1 VTFCSIDIRHI
12 HRILG
17 FRRPDLPSRQRTLV
31 AAMVNIAHT
40 QFPPLSY
47 KQPHDHVRRHDR
59 ATRELIGLVYKKSD
73 NSMVLQQPAARVL
86 VVEDEMMLRMR
97 AVDIVEDAGFTPVE
111 AVNADDALVI
121 LESRSDIDL
130 LFTDIQMPGSMDG
143 LKLAHAV
150 HERWPSI
157 KIILVSGQ
165 VTPNEADK
173 PVNSRF
179 FGKPLEVKTM
189 IAELQEMIGQGAL
202 RIIPADLSR
211 LLATIPHLETFSH
224 VAPAGSNVHTS
235 EEFLTAENDS
245 LRLLLEQAGIDA
257 QVLLAQAG
265 IDAKEREAADKLQKL
280 ILEELHHR
288 IKNTLAT
295 VSAIASQSLQT
306 ATSIE
311 DGQHAIEGRLV
322 ALGRA
327 HDLLL
332 QARWANADLANTIR
346 GAIEPYDSEAGGR
359 FSISGPD
366 IKVTSG
372 AVIALA
378 MTLNELCTNTTKFG
392 ALSVPVGSIDIAWKI
407 DEGKQRLQLTW
418 TEKGGPSVH
427 APSRQSFGTR
437 LIGSLGQQLK
447 GEVQLAYETKG
458 FVFTMDVPMTS
469 LVAPA

>member
-1 VTFCSIDIRHI
+1 
-12 HRILG
+12 
-17 FRRPDLPSRQRTLV
+17 
-31 AAMVNIAHT
+31 
-40 QFPPLSY
+40 
-47 KQPHDHVRRHDR
+47 
-59 ATRELIGLVYKKSD
+59 
-73 NSMVLQQPAARVL
+73 MVLHSAPPKVL
-86 VVEDEMMLRMR
+86 VVEDEMLLRMR
-97 AVDIVEDAGFTPVE
+97 AVDIVEDAGFTPIE
-111 AVNADDALVI
+111 AVNADEALAI
-121 LESRSDIDL
+121 LEARSDVDL

-157 KIILVSGQ
+157 KIILVSGKL
-165 VTPNEADK
+165 TPTDSERPTD
-173 PVNSRF
+173 SRF
-179 FGKPLEVKTM
+179 FGKPLEVKQM
-189 IAELQEMIGQGAL
+189 IAEIQEIVGQGAL
-202 RIIPADLSR
+202 KLVPADIS
-211 LLATIPHLETFSH
+211 LLVAAAAPIETQSH
-224 VAPAGSNVHTS
+224 RGVETLDRHASNK
-235 EEFLTAENDS
+235 FLTAENDS
-245 LRLLLEQAGIDA
+245 LRLLLEQASIDA
-257 QVLLAQAG
+257 EVLLAQAG

-295 VSAIASQSLQT
+295 VSAIASQSLRT

-311 DGQHAIEGRLV
+311 HGQHAIEGRLI

-332 QARWANADLANTIR
+332 QARWANADLGSTIR
-346 GAIEPYDSEAGGR
+346 GATEPYDSDGGGR

-366 IKVTSG
+366 IKITSG

-392 ALSVPVGSIDIAWKI
+392 ALSVPGGSIDIAWNV
-407 DEGKQRLQLTW
+407 DEGKQRLQMTW
-418 TEKGGPSVH
+418 SERGGPSVS

-447 GEVQLAYETKG
+447 GQVQLDYDPTG
-458 FVFTMDVPMTS
+458 FVYALSVPMTS

>member
-1 VTFCSIDIRHI
+1 MLFHQTAV
-12 HRILG
+12 
-17 FRRPDLPSRQRTLV
+17 
-31 AAMVNIAHT
+31 
-40 QFPPLSY
+40 PP
-47 KQPHDHVRRHDR
+47 K
-59 ATRELIGLVYKKSD
+59 
-73 NSMVLQQPAARVL
+73 VL

-97 AVDIVEDAGFTPVE
+97 AVDIVEDAGFTPIE
-111 AVNADDALVI
+111 AVNADEALAI
-121 LESRSDIDL
+121 LESRSDIEL

-157 KIILVSGQ
+157 KIILVSGKL
-165 VTPNEADK
+165 TPTDAEK
-173 PVNSRF
+173 PIHSRF
-179 FGKPLEVKTM
+179 FGKPLEVKQM
-189 IAELQEMIGQGAL
+189 IAEMQEMIGQGSL
-202 RIIPADLSR
+202 SIIQADISQVIAKAVQTETRKISETSR
-211 LLATIPHLETFSH
+211 SN
-224 VAPAGSNVHTS
+224 GSASNKV
-235 EEFLTAENDS
+235 LTAENDS

-257 QVLLAQAG
+257 EVLLAQAG
-265 IDAKEREAADKLQKL
+265 IDAKEREAAEKLQKL

-295 VSAIASQSLQT
+295 VSAIASQSLRT

-311 DGQHAIEGRLV
+311 HGQHAIEGRLV

-332 QARWANADLANTIR
+332 QARWANADFANTIR
-346 GAIEPYDSEAGGR
+346 GATAPYDNEGAGR
-359 FSISGPD
+359 FSIAGPD
-366 IKVTSG
+366 IKITSG

-392 ALSVPVGSIDIAWKI
+392 ALSVPAGSIDIAWKI
-407 DEGKQRLQLTW
+407 DEGMQRLQLNW
-418 TEKGGPSVH
+418 SEKGGPSVR

-447 GEVQLAYETKG
+447 GQVQLTYESTG
-458 FVFTMDVPMTS
+458 FVYMLDVPMTS